1 MKLLGWNT
9 SWGFILS
16 HGSTACE
23 VSVEK
28 MMEGTRLKDA
38 ELQGANSVDF
48 PRTEVARV
56 LEGEIDSISTMLES
70 QNGIFHTMCGQRVS
84 MHDVVELQEYDIVA
98 RGRGE
103 VCIASEV
110 YELN

>member
-16 HGSTACE
+16 HGSTTCE

-28 MMEGTRLKDA
+28 MMEGIRLKDA
-38 ELQGANSVDF
+38 ELQGPNSVDF
-48 PRTEVARV
+48 PRPEVARV
-56 LEGEIDSISTMLES
+56 LEGEINSISAILES
-70 QNGIFHTMCGQRVS
+70 ENGIFHTMCGRHVS
-84 MHDVVELQEYDIVA
+84 MHVVVELQEYDIVA
-98 RGRGE
+98 WACGE